1 MLTPVIHNAIYITDK
16 NDDIF
21 IYYVEVNVTLKDII
35 DFVNKRFKKQH
46 KEILIGKE
54 VIILKNV
61 DL

>member
-21 IYYVEVNVTLKDII
+21 IYYVEVNATLKDII